1 MPTYTYF
8 DTINNEELSLF
19 QSMAEREQFLIDNPY
34 IHQTLVNTN
43 AYLDP
48 MLMGKMNKEGK
59 AFKTNVLDRIRDTVP
74 GNNLKQSRFNQNLGE
89 I

>member
-1 MPTYTYF
+1 
-8 DTINNEELSLF
+8 
-19 QSMAEREQFLIDNPY
+19 MAERERYLDDNPH
-34 IHQTLVNTN
+34 IHQTLVSSN

-48 MLMGKMNKEGK
+48 MLMGKLNKEGK

-74 GNNLKQSRFNQNLGE
+74 GNNMRDSRFNQNLGE